1 MTYRE
6 LLAQIQALSPE
17 HLDNEIQYQDTNH
30 GEFLGIEGLGKMS
43 DHTDEGDL
51 EAPIL
56 EILQ

>member
-6 LLAQIQALSPE
+6 LLTQLQALSPE
-17 HLDNEIQYQDTNH
+17 YLDNEIQYQDTNH
-30 GEFLGIEGLGKMS
+30 GEFLGVRGLGKMS
-43 DHTDEGDL
+43 DHSDDGDP